1 MKRVFI
7 NMDNVLVDFQSGLDQ
22 VSEEIKVEYSWE
34 ERNLLV
40 QWRMDSV
47 WLRNIPN
54 WESVLDCNFFVSNK
68 LLTYFL
74 IIFLI

>member
-54 WESVLDCNFFVSNK
+54 WESVLDCNFFC
-68 LLTYFL
+68 
-74 IIFLI
+74 